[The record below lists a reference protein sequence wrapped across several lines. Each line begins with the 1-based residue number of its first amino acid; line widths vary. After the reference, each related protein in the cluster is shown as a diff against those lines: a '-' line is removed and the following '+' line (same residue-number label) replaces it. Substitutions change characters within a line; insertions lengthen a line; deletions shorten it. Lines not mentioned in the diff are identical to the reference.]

1 MKKILK
7 TGGLSVIFMFGAI
20 NAPLV
25 LAEETS
31 DSSGA
36 NANSSVPVVKCGVN
50 TFQVF
55 EQCGNDGS
63 SFRGAY
69 WQCYDGYEE
78 KQTDNACKSSEA
90 WQEYGK
96 KICAGHCTTFQ
107 QPKPIPINIGGSA
120 ITPAPYPVNAKPLPP
135 AQTQAQT
142 SQVSGT
148 GIVVVPACFINE
160 KLMREYD
167 RLMVQLQKAEESGDK
182 KTAQEII
189 NKIIILKK
197 EISKNRANCDNR
209 QNLTGQNQIFP
220 SVAGTSGTATQILLP
235 EPIKPTVV
243 GSGQE
248 ISSYYRQKFQ
258 KITDEDRD
266 VNAQVEALKL
276 LKSDID
282 GLIGKLLQN
291 KKEISASEIGG
302 LVPEV
307 KILPGEIK
315 ARDVSIKTTDN
326 KITVSVG
333 AKSLSI
339 EPKETEVLINDGDI
353 SANAKD
359 ISIKDNIVS
368 VGNSEVRLAPSEI
381 IKKLQIT
388 PVSMELKEENSKAVY
403 ALKTDETRKL
413 FGFIPVQIQKSTNA
427 DAVNGN
433 VISESRPW
441 WSFLSTQ

>member
-7 TGGLSVIFMFGAI
+7 TGGLSVIFIFGAI

-36 NANSSVPVVKCGVN
+36 NANSSVPIVKCGVN

-55 EQCGNDGS
+55 DQCGNNGN

-78 KQTDNACKSSEA
+78 KQTDNACKTSEA

-96 KICAGHCTTFQ
+96 KICAGRCVTFQ
-107 QPKPIPINIGGSA
+107 QPKPIPVNIDGAA
-120 ITPAPYPVNAKPLPP
+120 ITSAPTPPKPRVTNGNTATDL
-135 AQTQAQT
+135 
-142 SQVSGT
+142 S
-148 GIVVVPACFINE
+148 CFSVE

-167 RLMVQLQKAEESGDK
+167 QLMIQLQKTETAGDK
-182 KTAQEII
+182 KSAQEITE
-189 NKIIILKK
+189 KIIILKK

-243 GSGQE
+243 DSGQE

-258 KITDEDRD
+258 KITNEGRD
-266 VNAQVEALKL
+266 VNAQVEALKNL
-276 LKSDID
+276 RSDID

-291 KKEISASEIGG
+291 KKEIGASEISS

-315 ARDVSIKTTDN
+315 AHNVSVKTTDN
-326 KITVSVG
+326 KIRVGIGAQSISV
-333 AKSLSI
+333 
-339 EPKETEVLINDGDI
+339 EPKEQEVIINDNGTI
-353 SANAKD
+353 VSAKS
-359 ISIKDNIVS
+359 ISIKDNAVT
-368 VGNSEVRLAPSEI
+368 VGDSEIKLAPSEI

-403 ALKTDETRKL
+403 SLKTGESRKL
-413 FGFIPVQIQKSTNA
+413 FGFIPVQIEKITNA
-427 DAVNGN
+427 DAANGN
-433 VISESRPW
+433 IINENRPW

>member
-1 MKKILK
+1 MAIYMEKILN
-7 TGGLSVIFMFGAI
+7 TSGLLVIFMFGAI
-20 NAPLV
+20 NAPFV

-31 DSSGA
+31 GSSTS
-36 NANSSVPVVKCGVN
+36 ANSSVPVVKCGVN

-55 EQCGNDGS
+55 EQCDNDGN

-78 KQTDNACKSSEA
+78 KQTDNTCKSSEA

-96 KICAGHCTTFQ
+96 KICVSRC
-107 QPKPIPINIGGSA
+107 S
-120 ITPAPYPVNAKPLPP
+120 APYPVNAKPLPP
-135 AQTQAQT
+135 AQTQVQT
-142 SQVSGT
+142 PQVSRT
-148 GIVVVPACFINE
+148 GIIVVPACFKNE
-160 KLMREYD
+160 QLMREYD
-167 RLMVQLQKAEESGDK
+167 QLIVQLQKTETVGDK
-182 KTAQEII
+182 KTAQDITD
-189 NKIIILKK
+189 KIIILKK
-197 EISKNRANCDNR
+197 EISKNRENCDNR
-209 QNLTGQNQIFP
+209 QNLTGQNQIYP
-220 SVAGTSGTATQILLP
+220 SMAGTSGTTTQILMP
-235 EPIKPTVV
+235 EPIKPTAV

-258 KITDEDRD
+258 KITDEDWD
-266 VNAQVEALKL
+266 VSAQVEALKL

-315 ARDVSIKTTDN
+315 ARDISIKTTDN
-326 KITVSVG
+326 KITVRVG

-388 PVSMELKEENSKAVY
+388 PVSMELKEENSKAIY
-403 ALKTDETRKL
+403 KIKTDEQRKL
-413 FGFIPVQIQKSTNA
+413 FGFIPVKIEKFTNT
-427 DAVNGN
+427 DAANGN
-433 VISESRPW
+433 IISENGPW
-441 WSFLSTQ
+441 WNFLSTQ

>member
-1 MKKILK
+1 MKKILLVVVV
-7 TGGLSVIFMFGAI
+7 TVIFAGSPYVFAQAESTNSGLNTTNSFTQPTPI
-20 NAPLV
+20 VAPPRSV
-25 LAEETS
+25 APTPS
-31 DSSGA
+31 
-36 NANSSVPVVKCGVN
+36 SSVKKCGVN

-55 EQCGNDGS
+55 NQCGNDGN

-78 KQTDNACKSSEA
+78 KQTDNTCKSSEA

-96 KICAGHCTTFQ
+96 KICASRC
-107 QPKPIPINIGGSA
+107 S
-120 ITPAPYPVNAKPLPP
+120 APYPVNAKPLPP
-135 AQTQAQT
+135 AQTQVQT
-142 SQVSGT
+142 PQVSGT

-167 RLMVQLQKAEESGDK
+167 QLIVQLQKTETAGDK
-182 KTAQEII
+182 KTAQEITD
-189 NKIIILKK
+189 KIIILKK
-197 EISKNRANCDNR
+197 EISKNHENCDNR
-209 QNLTGQNQIFP
+209 QNLTGQNQISP
-220 SVAGTSGTATQILLP
+220 VAVATSGTATQILLP

-258 KITDEDRD
+258 KITDESQDMN
-266 VNAQVEALKL
+266 VQIEALKNL
-276 LKSDID
+276 RSDID

-333 AKSLSI
+333 GKSLSI

-353 SANAKD
+353 SANAKN

-403 ALKTDETRKL
+403 ALKTDESRKL
-413 FGFIPVQIQKSTNA
+413 FGFFPVQIQKSTNA

-441 WSFLSTQ
+441 WSFLSTK